1 MSSIIGRTK
10 EIKILDRVTQS
21 SKSEFIALYGRRRV
35 GKTFLVR
42 EYFNYTFDF
51 SLTGLANASTAQ
63 QLTNFSALL
72 QKVDVAASDAIPTN
86 WFFAFQSLIDYLEGI
101 KGTRK
106 KVIFLDELP
115 WLDTPKSDFLMALEH
130 FWNSWASARKD
141 IILVTC
147 GSAAS
152 WMINKLINNHGGLH
166 NRVTERIRIEPFNLR
181 ETEEMLLAKNGI
193 FDRYQI
199 VELYMVTGGIPF
211 YLDAVVPDK
220 SAAQNIEELCF
231 RKGGL
236 LAREFPH
243 LFRSLFK
250 NAEKYEQIIIALAS
264 KNKGLTRKEIS
275 THTGIASG
283 GRMTNLLDE
292 LEESGFIGRYTPFSG
307 RKRDVLY
314 RLADFYSRFYLKFI
328 KGNTNYQEGIW
339 TNTLDSPSKRA
350 WSGYAFEQVCIE
362 HLPQIKKAIG
372 IAGVV
377 TQFSTWKSQNS
388 DPGAQIDI
396 VIDRRDRTINL
407 CEVKFSVNS
416 FSITKSYAENL
427 RNKIG
432 VFRAETKTKK
442 SVFLTMITTYGVDKN
457 KYSTSLV
464 QNEVTMDALFE

>member
-10 EIKILDRVTQS
+10 EIKILDRVAQS
-21 SKSEFIALYGRRRV
+21 SKSEFVAFYGRRRV

-72 QKVDVAASDAIPTN
+72 QKVDVVASDAIPTN

-199 VELYMVTGGIPF
+199 VELYMVTGGIPY
-211 YLDAVVPDK
+211 YLDAIVPDK

-250 NAEKYEQIIIALAS
+250 NAEKYEQIILALSS
-264 KNKGLTRKEIS
+264 KNKALTRKEIS

-328 KGNTNYQEGIW
+328 KGNTNYQEGVW

-350 WSGYAFEQVCIE
+350 WSGYAFKQVCIE
-362 HLPQIKKAIG
+362 HLSQIKKAIG

-432 VFRAETKTKK
+432 VFRSETKTKK

-457 KYSTSLV
+457 KHSTSLV

>member
-193 FDRYQI
+193 FDSYQI

>member
-1 MSSIIGRTK
+1 MSSIIGRIK
-10 EIKILDRVTQS
+10 EIKILDRVVQS
-21 SKSEFIALYGRRRV
+21 SKSEFVAFYGRRRV

-42 EYFNYTFDF
+42 EYFDYTFDF

-63 QLTNFSALL
+63 QLTNFGVIL
-72 QKVDVAASDAIPTN
+72 QKVDINTSDAIPTN
-86 WFFAFQSLIDYLEGI
+86 WFFAFQSLINYLERI
-101 KGTRK
+101 KETRK

-166 NRVTERIRIEPFNLR
+166 NRVTERVRIEPFNLQ
-181 ETEEMLLAKNGI
+181 ETEEMLLSKNGI

-199 VELYMVTGGIPF
+199 VDLYMVTGGIPF
-211 YLDAVVPDK
+211 YLDAIVPDK

-231 RKGGL
+231 RKGSL

-243 LFRSLFK
+243 LFNSLFK

-275 THTGIASG
+275 AYTGIASG
-283 GRMTNLLDE
+283 GTMTKLLEE
-292 LEESGFIGRYTPFSG
+292 LEESGFIGQYTPFSG

-339 TNTLDSPSKRA
+339 TNTVDSPSKRA

-396 VIDRRDRTINL
+396 VIDRRDRTVNL

-432 VFRAETKTKK
+432 VFRTETKTKK

-457 KYSTSLV
+457 KYSTALV

>member
-10 EIKILDRVTQS
+10 EIKILDRVVQS
-21 SKSEFIALYGRRRV
+21 SKSEFVAFYGRRRV

-42 EYFNYTFDF
+42 EYFDYTFDF
-51 SLTGLANASTAQ
+51 SLTGLANASTNQ
-63 QLTNFSALL
+63 QLTNFSVQL

-86 WFFAFQSLIDYLEGI
+86 WFFAFQSLIDYLERI

-166 NRVTERIRIEPFNLR
+166 NRVTERVRIEPFNLQ
-181 ETEEMLLAKNGI
+181 ETEEMLLVKNGI

-199 VELYMVTGGIPF
+199 VELYMVTGGIPY
-211 YLDAVVPDK
+211 YLDAIIPNK

-275 THTGIASG
+275 TQTGIASG

-328 KGNTNYQEGIW
+328 KGNTNYQKGVW

-442 SVFLTMITTYGVDKN
+442 SVFLTMITTYGVDRN
-457 KYSTSLV
+457 KHSTSLV

>member
-10 EIKILDRVTQS
+10 EIKILDRVAQS
-21 SKSEFIALYGRRRV
+21 SKSEFVAFYGRRRV

-51 SLTGLANASTAQ
+51 SLTGLANASTDQ

-199 VELYMVTGGIPF
+199 VELYMITGGIPY
-211 YLDAVVPDK
+211 YLDAIVPDK

-328 KGNTNYQEGIW
+328 KGNTNYQKGVW

-388 DPGAQIDI
+388 APGAQIDI

-442 SVFLTMITTYGVDKN
+442 SVFLTMITTYGVDRN
-457 KYSTSLV
+457 KHSTSLV